1 MGGKGFEGLRASSL
15 KAAAKEQARATEQRR
30 ERREA
35 LREVIEGSGGNYIK
49 AVIYQEDGEDR
60 AALHVLLYL
69 FEPSEVGERVANGW
83 LFEVSRHYGA
93 ALRASVY
100 AACTGPLAGLP
111 VIGAP
116 MREKAARQVRRV
128 EAGTYESERAAMGRA
143 VEAA

>member
-35 LREVIEGSGGNYIK
+35 LREVIEGSGSNYIK
-49 AVIYQEDGEDR
+49 AVIYQEDDDER

-69 FEPSEVGERVANGW
+69 FEPGIKGEWVAQTW
-83 LFEVSRHYGA
+83 LMSALQQYGA
-93 ALRASVY
+93 ALRASVF

-111 VIGAP
+111 VIGKP
-116 MREKAARQVRRV
+116 MREKKAVSVAV
-128 EAGTYESERAAMGRA
+128 EMGRMRAEGRAA
-143 VEAA
+143 